1 MAIVTLTELEMS
13 KIIASLLIGGSAV
26 AGFAGVQLAPTPAVS
41 PAQVTTSASRSDD
54 AGRSNPVV
62 IELFTSQGC
71 SSCPPAD
78 MLANRLAKD
87 GSLLVITRPVTYWDR
102 LGWKDT
108 LAREENTRLQRAYAR
123 KGDEGSGVYTPQ
135 IVVNGGGGAVGSR
148 ENDIRSLVRR
158 TDRSGPLITASTDSD
173 GQLIISI
180 SGKSDYLAGVSL
192 IALSSSETVRIG
204 QGENG
209 GRTLHYTNVVRAE
222 RNLGSWRGKP
232 MRLVI
237 PPEYLRI
244 SGADRYAIVLQRP
257 GAGPIV
263 AAKLLDI

>member
-1 MAIVTLTELEMS
+1 MS
-13 KIIASLLIGGSAV
+13 KIIPCLL
-26 AGFAGVQLAPTPAVS
+26 FAGAALTGLVGMQFAPSAQADTGSLVASAQSFDEVARPA
-41 PAQVTTSASRSDD
+41 
-54 AGRSNPVV
+54 NPVV

-78 MLANRLAKD
+78 SLAKRLAKD
-87 GSLLVITRPVTYWDR
+87 DSLLVITRPVTYWDR

-108 LAREENTRLQRAYAR
+108 LAREENTQLQRAYAD

-135 IVVNGGGGAVGSR
+135 MVVNGGGGAIGSR

-158 TDRSGPLITASTDSD
+158 ADRSGPLVTVAPGESGRMIVTIT
-173 GQLIISI
+173 
-180 SGKSDYLAGVSL
+180 GKSDYLAGVSL

-204 QGENG
+204 RGENG
-209 GRTLHYTNVVRAE
+209 GRTMHYVNVVKAE

-232 MRLVI
+232 TRFVI
-237 PPEYLRI
+237 APENLTI
-244 SGADRYAIVLQRP
+244 AGADRYAILVQRP